1 MFFEYRY
8 NQLPFLGETV
18 AEVAEVDEG
27 LFKNTPM
34 IIN

>member
-8 NQLPFLGETV
+8 NQLLFFGETV
-18 AEVAEVDEG
+18 AEVAEVDKG
-27 LFKNTPM
+27 LFKNAPM